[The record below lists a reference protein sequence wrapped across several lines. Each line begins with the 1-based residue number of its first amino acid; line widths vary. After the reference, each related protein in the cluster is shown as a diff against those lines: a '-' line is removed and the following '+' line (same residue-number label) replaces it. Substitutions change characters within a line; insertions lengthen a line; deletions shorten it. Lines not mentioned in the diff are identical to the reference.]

1 MFAQQQALLYPAS
14 SIDYIGSNDM
24 KPAIFLDRDGVII
37 ENRAEY
43 VRNWSD
49 VKFLPDALDAI
60 SKIDKN
66 NFRLVIVTNQSAV
79 GRGIISLAAAN
90 RINDRLLQ
98 QIRRAGGDVD
108 GVYMCPHQPADN
120 CSCRKPLPG
129 LLLRASKDL
138 DIDLPSSFMV
148 GDASTDILAGHN
160 AGVRTSVLVETG
172 RGKDQKKLLDQ
183 MQFTEYLLFS
193 SLPDALS
200 KLNLLFI

>member
-1 MFAQQQALLYPAS
+1 
-14 SIDYIGSNDM
+14 M

-43 VRNWSD
+43 VRKWSD
-49 VKFLPDALDAI
+49 VKFLPEALETIAQ
-60 SKIDKN
+60 IDKN
-66 NFRLVIVTNQSAV
+66 KYQLVIVTNQSAV

-98 QIRRAGGDVD
+98 EIRLAGGDVD
-108 GVYMCPHQPADN
+108 GVYMCPHQPADD

-129 LLLRASKDL
+129 LLLRASRDL
-138 DIDLPSSFMV
+138 NIDLSSSYMI

-160 AGVRTSVLVETG
+160 ASVLTSVLVETG
-172 RGKDQKKLLDQ
+172 RGKDQKKLLDR

-193 SLPDALS
+193 SLSDALR
-200 KLNLLFI
+200 KLNLLVL